1 MNEETEYLSEK
12 FMADDARAL
21 SPIPREVVR
30 QVIEARR
37 ERHRNRTRELERE
50 RRGDMT
56 TRAIQR
62 KAKGLP
68 AHILAA
74 MSPASRRREG
84 ITRSLSEV
92 GYVGMTKAR
101 LGKGL
106 RDEARWRIFEEGEVG
121 LRPRLAQEA
130 SVIEAENQRRRE
142 ASQVD

>member
-1 MNEETEYLSEK
+1 
-12 FMADDARAL
+12 
-21 SPIPREVVR
+21 
-30 QVIEARR
+30 
-37 ERHRNRTRELERE
+37 
-50 RRGDMT
+50 MT

-84 ITRSLSEV
+84 ITRSLSEA